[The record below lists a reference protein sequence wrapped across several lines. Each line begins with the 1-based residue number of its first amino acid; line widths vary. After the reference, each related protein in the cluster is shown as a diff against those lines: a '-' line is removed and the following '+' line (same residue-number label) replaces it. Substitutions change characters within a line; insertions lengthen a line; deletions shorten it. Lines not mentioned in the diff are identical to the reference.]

1 MDQEILNSY
10 SRINHLN
17 VSRETFLDF
26 ENYISMILE
35 KNKKINIISQ
45 NTASKKAIID
55 RHIIDS
61 AQIIDFVDLNSN
73 TTTDIGS
80 GGGMPGIIVA
90 IILKNMKNNMNVHLY
105 EKSYHKS
112 HFLKEVSKKLNLN
125 TKVFQKNIFEIK
137 NLETG
142 TIMSRAFKPM
152 PVILNLVNQ
161 NFLCEPTSYTYDV
174 NLGALRVG
182 INGDYTVSSSERLY
196 GGFDMQEKLITA
208 YRERAQ
214 GKKILIFNPGIR
226 VSWMVYDMFKE
237 NGIDHIKHLDSTF
250 SDQER
255 RDTLS
260 WFRNT
265 PNAVLTSVGI
275 LTTGFDEPSVET
287 IVLNRATRSLTLY
300 HQMIGRGSRVTPT
313 KKSFNIIDLG
323 NNIHRF
329 GLWEAPLDWH
339 DVFNNPDKFLDQ
351 NYFDELEKQR
361 ELNYTMPDEVIEL
374 FPTNTE
380 DLFLDVEDI
389 YEVVRIIKDV
399 NNK

>member
-45 NTASKKAIID
+45 NTASKKSIIE

-105 EKSYHKS
+105 EKIYHKS

-152 PVILNLVNQ
+152 PIVLDLVYENFSKYKNVI
-161 NFLCEPTSYTYDV
+161 FFMGKS
-174 NLGALRVG
+174 
-182 INGDYTVSSSERLY
+182 
-196 GGFDMQEKLITA
+196 
-208 YRERAQ
+208 
-214 GKKILIFNPGIR
+214 GKKIF
-226 VSWMVYDMFKE
+226 E
-237 NGIDHIKHLDSTF
+237 NSKNNWELDYT
-250 SDQER
+250 EKK
-255 RDTLS
+255 
-260 WFRNT
+260 
-265 PNAVLTSVGI
+265 
-275 LTTGFDEPSVET
+275 
-287 IVLNRATRSLTLY
+287 SLTNED
-300 HQMIGRGSRVTPT
+300 
-313 KKSFNIIDLG
+313 SFLI
-323 NNIHRF
+323 
-329 GLWEAPLDWH
+329 
-339 DVFNNPDKFLDQ
+339 
-351 NYFDELEKQR
+351 
-361 ELNYTMPDEVIEL
+361 
-374 FPTNTE
+374 
-380 DLFLDVEDI
+380 
-389 YEVVRIIKDV
+389 
-399 NNK
+399 NNKKIKKKN